1 MERIPE
7 TTNIPI
13 TNNYFVKE
21 NKLFAESVINKAL
34 WTVLVFL
41 VLSVLVTF
49 FVEDLPGFAFDLR
62 NMAIEGIWIMVCCY
76 SIGEVVKRIF
86 RNKGKATEEYKKA
99 RQTAQEALASLT
111 MEELA
116 ARQEYCTWYENK
128 VYNTELTRLLDKIG
142 MTEEEYKEKYYLLSR
157 KELKKKF
164 KDMPKKQLD
173 TLSEICKLERIEYN
187 PSFFLTTA
195 HMRNGGSPSSMYNS
209 DREDKRN
216 SVTSMGTSVLS
227 GICAVTFAGDLILSF
242 SLAVLFAAI
251 VKITITA
258 IFASFKANF
267 GWNLSMYTDIGHFTL
282 QDKEVQN
289 LKAWYAQNKR
299 NKLLEKQGE

>member
-7 TTNIPI
+7 TATLAAPV

-21 NKLFAESVINKAL
+21 HKLFAESVINKAL

-41 VLSVLVTF
+41 VLSVLITF
-49 FVEDLPGFAFDLR
+49 FVEDLPGFVFDIR

-86 RNKGKATEEYKKA
+86 RNKGKSTEEYKKA
-99 RQTAQEALASLT
+99 RTAAQEALASLT

-116 ARQEYCTWYENK
+116 ERQEYCTWYENQ
-128 VYNTELTRLLDKIG
+128 VYNTERTRLLDKIG
-142 MTEEEYKEKYYLLSR
+142 MTEEEYKEKYDLRSR
-157 KELKKKF
+157 RELKKIY

-173 TLSEICKLERIEYN
+173 TLGEICKLERIEYDA
-187 PSFFLTTA
+187 SFFLSTS

-209 DREDKRN
+209 DREDKKN
-216 SVTSMGTSVLS
+216 SITSMGTSVLS

-242 SLAVLFAAI
+242 SLAVLFSAI

-267 GWNLSMYTDIGHFTL
+267 GWNLSMLTDIGHFTM
-282 QDKEVQN
+282 QEKEVAN
-289 LKAWYAQNKR
+289 LKAWYIQNK
-299 NKLLEKQGE
+299 KQKE